1 MLEKSASY
9 RYYNVNDH
17 NNFIDD
23 CFPRAYAMVMD
34 ITWKEA
40 YKEICKNSME
50 QGYMMDTG
58 IFVRKF
64 LDKKFRRIPY
74 DEVYIGEFAENHP
87 IGKYL
92 ITTNNHITA
101 CVNGYIIDTW
111 NCTNEK
117 IEYVWK
123 IS

>member
-64 LDKKFRRIPY
+64 
-74 DEVYIGEFAENHP
+74 
-87 IGKYL
+87 
-92 ITTNNHITA
+92 
-101 CVNGYIIDTW
+101 
-111 NCTNEK
+111 
-117 IEYVWK
+117 
-123 IS
+123 